1 MRDLLLLSIVAAY
14 CVVALRQPV
23 TGYLAFV
30 TLGFL
35 NPHSLTWGFG
45 RTMRLSLG
53 LAVCTLVGWVL
64 SREAK
69 RFPRQMEAW
78 LLLAL
83 WLLFAFTTYF
93 ALEPEKAFSRFADI
107 SKVLLMAFL
116 GASLI
121 TTAHRFRVLLRVIAL
136 SIGFHAVKASL
147 FILETRGHQI
157 VYGPDE
163 SFLAANNSIGLAFAV
178 NLPILVYLLKNET
191 RRWLRWIIWA
201 MIIGT
206 FPATIFT
213 YSRGAWLGLGFA
225 ACVIMVQSR
234 HRFMIVAG
242 ALVVALLGAPML
254 LDLAPERLVNRYG
267 SLVNY
272 EEDTSAESRFWN
284 WELCGRVGLARP
296 LTGGGFDFYST
307 AVTAT
312 YYPEF
317 LTRWGEKVWSCHS
330 VWLTILGEHGLP
342 GLTLWLALMVSCLYS
357 LHRIRKV
364 ARARPDLAW
373 AVDQA
378 NMLRTSLMT
387 FMIVGTFLDAAY
399 FDMLYYLVIILVL
412 VKERVERAL
421 AAGSVS
427 GASSTSRAPAP
438 HVFTVRRPPERRA
451 EPGPVS

>member
-53 LAVCTLVGWVL
+53 LAVCTLVGW
-64 SREAK
+64 
-69 RFPRQMEAW
+69 

-83 WLLFAFTTYF
+83 WLLFAFTTHF
-93 ALEPEKAFSRFADI
+93 AIEPEKAFSRFADI

-225 ACVIMVQSR
+225 ACVIMVQSS

-254 LDLAPERLVNRYG
+254 LDLAPER
-267 SLVNY
+267 
-272 EEDTSAESRFWN
+272 
-284 WELCGRVGLARP
+284 
-296 LTGGGFDFYST
+296 
-307 AVTAT
+307 
-312 YYPEF
+312 
-317 LTRWGEKVWSCHS
+317 
-330 VWLTILGEHGLP
+330 
-342 GLTLWLALMVSCLYS
+342 
-357 LHRIRKV
+357 
-364 ARARPDLAW
+364 
-373 AVDQA
+373 
-378 NMLRTSLMT
+378 
-387 FMIVGTFLDAAY
+387 
-399 FDMLYYLVIILVL
+399 
-412 VKERVERAL
+412 
-421 AAGSVS
+421 
-427 GASSTSRAPAP
+427 
-438 HVFTVRRPPERRA
+438 
-451 EPGPVS
+451 